1 MSDKEESDNNDEK
14 HNIVKRVKL
23 TDAAK
28 GKARK

>member
-14 HNIVKRVKL
+14 HNIAKRVKL